1 MILVVITDIIIFL
14 KGLKRRVNLTLT
26 ESESNFIEVTHEKQL
41 EDKTTLELKIQNI
54 NCNNCLHM

>member
-26 ESESNFIEVTHEKQL
+26 ESESNFIEVTHEKHL
-41 EDKTTLELKIQNI
+41 EDKTTEELKIQNI
-54 NCNNCLHM
+54 NFNNCLHI